1 MVNIVYI
8 VRSRSNLSADI
19 LDSLQARRY
28 VVHIGLRL
36 ASFSVH

>member
-8 VRSRSNLSADI
+8 VRSRSNLSVDI
-19 LDSLQARRY
+19 LDSFQALRY
-28 VVHIGLRL
+28 VVTIGLRL